1 MKPMP
6 LQTPPADPSTP
17 CVKLC
22 VVDPVSGLC
31 VGCGRTGAEIA
42 AWPAMSE
49 AERRAVM
56 AGLEGRRIAMRSR
69 AARSGRAGRL
79 GRSG

>member
-1 MKPMP
+1 M
-6 LQTPPADPSTP
+6 LSAPSTP

-31 VGCGRTGAEIA
+31 VGCGRTVAEIS

-49 AERRAVM
+49 AARLAVM
-56 AGLEGRRIAMRSR
+56 AGLEGRRVAMRSR
-69 AARSGRAGRL
+69 AARAGRAGRP
-79 GRSG
+79 GRNG